1 MLSHWVANRA
11 GSQCLT
17 RLGGT
22 MVGNTGDK
30 QLLFPNPGMEPV
42 SPMSPELAGR
52 FFTSGAT

>member
-1 MLSHWVANRA
+1 
-11 GSQCLT
+11 
-17 RLGGT
+17 